1 MIYVRKDLPLQ
12 STMTFFETHIKDKSM
27 DNAIKKHINK
37 GDKINHKSNVKADM
51 TEWTMQS
58 ETGFKKLAEIIL
70 DMAAKGSKERY
81 NRPIKPVISDMWG
94 MRYKSGE
101 QAILHDHWPA
111 LWSFAYYLNAPEGAP
126 GLFFKEMG
134 AQGGMRKLEPGL
146 LIMFPGYVQHGVQPQ
161 EFKGYRYVV
170 SANVSEKL

>member
-1 MIYVRKDLPLQ
+1 
-12 STMTFFETHIKDKSM
+12 
-27 DNAIKKHINK
+27 
-37 GDKINHKSNVKADM
+37 
-51 TEWTMQS
+51 
-58 ETGFKKLAEIIL
+58 
-70 DMAAKGSKERY
+70 
-81 NRPIKPVISDMWG
+81 MWG

-101 QAILHDHWPA
+101 QAIMHDHWPA

-161 EFKGYRYVV
+161 KFKGYRYVV

>member
-1 MIYVRKDLPLQ
+1 MMYVRKDLPLQ

-58 ETGFKKLAEIIL
+58 ETGFKKLADIIL
-70 DMAAKGSKERY
+70 DMAVKGSKERY
-81 NRPIKPVISDMWG
+81 NRIIRPTISDMWG

-101 QAILHDHWPA
+101 QAIMHDHWPA

-134 AQGGMRKLEPGL
+134 VQGGMRKLEPGL

>member
-1 MIYVRKDLPLQ
+1 MMLIRKDLPLQ
-12 STMTFFETHIKDKSM
+12 STMTFFETKIDDKKM
-27 DNAIKKHINK
+27 DKQIIKHIDK

-81 NRPIKPVISDMWG
+81 NRVIKPVISDMWG

-101 QAILHDHWPA
+101 QAIMHDHWPSI
-111 LWSFAYYLNAPEGAP
+111 WSFVYYLNAPEGAP
-126 GLFFKEMG
+126 GLFFSEMG
-134 AQGGMRKLEPGL
+134 PQGGFRKLESGL

>member
-1 MIYVRKDLPLQ
+1 MYVRKDLPLQ

-27 DNAIKKHINK
+27 DNEIKKHINK
-37 GDKINHKSNVKADM
+37 GDKINWNSNVKADM

-58 ETGFKKLAEIIL
+58 KTSFKKLADIIL

-81 NRPIKPVISDMWG
+81 NRVIKPVISDMWG

-101 QAILHDHWPA
+101 RAIMHDHWPA
-111 LWSFAYYLNAPEGAP
+111 LWSFVYYINAPEGAP

-146 LIMFPGYVQHGVQPQ
+146 LIMFPGHTLHEVKPQ

-170 SANVSEKL
+170 SANVLEKL